1 MCDHTRQLEMHRII
15 EFMADVQTTTV
26 TLLNSPKE
34 RGNAIADIENN
45 IFWSADDY
53 LRFSIKTGIST
64 LVSEYRRVVK
74 RILTHTHAKKA
85 LEK

>member
-1 MCDHTRQLEMHRII
+1 MHRII
-15 EFMADVQTTTV
+15 EFMADVQTTTA

-53 LRFSIKTGIST
+53 LRFSIKTGLST